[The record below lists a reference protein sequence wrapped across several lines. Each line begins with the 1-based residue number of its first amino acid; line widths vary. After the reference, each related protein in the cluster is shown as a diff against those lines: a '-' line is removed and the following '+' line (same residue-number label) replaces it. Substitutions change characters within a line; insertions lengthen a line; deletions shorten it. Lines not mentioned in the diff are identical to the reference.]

1 MSVNRGDHLCAC
13 IPEGTQNT
21 ELQNTGLDH
30 PLQSKL
36 GEKEWENTSNIQRQ
50 VDWI

>member
-1 MSVNRGDHLCAC
+1 MSVNRGDHLCTC
-13 IPEGTQNT
+13 LSEGTKENT

-36 GEKEWENTSNIQRQ
+36 GEKEQENHF
-50 VDWI
+50 